1 MTTNSNG
8 RLLIVPFLFAVGA
21 FFLPVACTSRNPK
34 PDGKPKLPAAEYRVD
49 DSPSSANNDP
59 EQYAHLLTKVE
70 SERAALAQRYQHAT
84 SEAERARIVALARET
99 VIRSIYTEI
108 FPSWYGTGW
117 DFNGTTEVPR
127 QGKIACGYFV
137 STVLRDAGW
146 RVQRVRLA
154 QQASENI
161 ILSLTAEQHIKRF
174 RRIPIGDFVKTV
186 KDWGSGIYVV
196 GLDIHTGFIV
206 NNGDEVYFIHSSYV
220 DPFVVVKER
229 ALNSKI
235 LQTSAYRVLG
245 KITADDEFIKGWLL
259 KKEIVT
265 REPS

>member
-1 MTTNSNG
+1 MTTNNSG
-8 RLLIVPFLFAVGA
+8 SLLVVPFLFAVGA
-21 FFLPVACTSRNPK
+21 FFLPVACTSRSPK
-34 PDGKPKLPAAEYRVD
+34 PIGKPGLPAAAYRGD
-49 DSPSSANNDP
+49 DSPGSLTNDP
-59 EQYAHLLTKVE
+59 QHYDRLVKKIEA
-70 SERAALAQRYQHAT
+70 ERVALAQRYQQAT
-84 SEAERARIVALARET
+84 SAAERAPILAQARDLL
-99 VIRSIYTEI
+99 IRSIYTGI

-146 RVQRVRLA
+146 RVQRARLA

-161 ILSLTAEQHIKRF
+161 ILSLTTEPHIKRF
-174 RRIPIGDFVKTV
+174 RRIPIGEFVKTV
-186 KDWGSGIYVV
+186 KDWGLGIYVV

-206 NNGDEVYFIHSSYV
+206 NDGDEVYFVHSSYV
-220 DPFVVVKER
+220 DPFMVVKET
-229 ALNSKI
+229 ALDSKI

-245 KITADDEFIKGWLL
+245 RITADDEFIQSWLL

-265 REPS
+265 RTS